1 VILVPV
7 GHVGQI
13 LLAARRNLVADVPVK
28 EGVRDEVERQQE
40 NDDRDEPGK
49 DFDE

>member
-1 VILVPV
+1 M
-7 GHVGQI
+7 GQI
-13 LLAARRNLVADVPVK
+13 LFAARRNLVTDVPVK
-28 EGVRDEVERQQE
+28 KRVRDEIKRQQE